1 MSCCY
6 SALLLPADMLLCS
19 LSKADKIYRLAIA
32 RRVQE
37 LGSIKLRYKEFQARC
52 LAEPA
57 TSTEPPPP
65 VPAPTRAPLGG
76 RTILGS
82 RTASG
87 SQSAPQSTVPRTPAA
102 RSNAGKIAVF
112 VDSDQPPGDAQT
124 NEWPNLQTKAEAIK
138 ENKASA
144 SDGALHQRPVV
155 PRTPKVAIFRDSVRI
170 AVAHM

>member
-87 SQSAPQSTVPRTPAA
+87 SQSAPPNPRY
-102 RSNAGKIAVF
+102 
-112 VDSDQPPGDAQT
+112 PGRQQLDPTQEKLPCLLIRINRLAMHKRT
-124 NEWPNLQTKAEAIK
+124 N
-138 ENKASA
+138 
-144 SDGALHQRPVV
+144 GR
-155 PRTPKVAIFRDSVRI
+155 IFRRKLKPSRKTKPQPLTELYISVL
-170 AVAHM
+170 